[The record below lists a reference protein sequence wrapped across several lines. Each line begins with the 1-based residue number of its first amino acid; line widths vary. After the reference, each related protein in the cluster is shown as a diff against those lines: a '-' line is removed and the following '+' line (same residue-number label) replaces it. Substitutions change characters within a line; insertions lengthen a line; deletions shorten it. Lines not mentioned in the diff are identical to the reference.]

1 MSHHITTL
9 TAYSQGK
16 KHSQTLDFNNR
27 NRIPSKSPCP
37 YPLCNAREHFLFKL
51 PPPDKKTIWNLIVLV
66 YCHSRLTQTS
76 LLVPQGRDIMKQVFC
91 FLLTFIQSFH
101 SGIKKNLKIQECILK
116 WLFLTTQ
123 YPLIPTHFYQPPKI
137 EKKFLL
143 SNVLGCTYYSTTHSF
158 AWTLHTYSENSKNH
172 SKVALKKHNGHLHM
186 YYTHTKSCLRRTE
199 KWKRK
204 KAMRP
209 YFQVENNHK
218 FIIKR

>member
-1 MSHHITTL
+1 MSLSHHITTL

-16 KHSQTLDFNNR
+16 NILKLLTTMKPNSIQ
-27 NRIPSKSPCP
+27 KSPCP

-66 YCHSRLTQTS
+66 YCHSRLTPFGAPRT
-76 LLVPQGRDIMKQVFC
+76 GYIMKQVFC

-101 SGIKKNLKIQECILK
+101 SGIKKEPENSRMYTKMT
-116 WLFLTTQ
+116 LFNHPI

-158 AWTLHTYSENSKNH
+158 A
-172 SKVALKKHNGHLHM
+172 
-186 YYTHTKSCLRRTE
+186 
-199 KWKRK
+199 
-204 KAMRP
+204 
-209 YFQVENNHK
+209 
-218 FIIKR
+218 